1 MNEEKLLEEL
11 SAKIKTL
18 IKTESFSDTADLCEL
33 GLNSIMIMK
42 ISAFLR
48 RRGCRATFGDLITEP
63 TFAAW
68 KKKISGNVVSAT
80 ECTGLLPAQIQSEEE
95 GEALSS
101 LEGIHRIQPRFV
113 DGNDEK

>member
-1 MNEEKLLEEL
+1 MSRMKKEEPRKNPSHDPMRDVE
-11 SAKIKTL
+11 
-18 IKTESFSDTADLCEL
+18 
-33 GLNSIMIMK
+33 
-42 ISAFLR
+42 
-48 RRGCRATFGDLITEP
+48 
-63 TFAAW
+63 
-68 KKKISGNVVSAT
+68 NVVSAT